1 MLLGDLIR
9 KFDDGEAALEALLSL
24 NDLALVARV
33 EAAAQASEMPLGEY
47 AARATR
53 RYIDQASDEDWLTL
67 IGQLAR
73 VSDPAEYFLRQ
84 ALAQALAGARCDGH
98 AQPKAG

>member
-9 KFDDGEAALEALLSL
+9 KFDDGNAALEALMSL
-24 NDLALVARV
+24 NDLALVTRV
-33 EAAAQASEMPLGEY
+33 EAAARENELPVGEY

-67 IGQLAR
+67 IGQMAR
-73 VSDPAEYFLRQ
+73 VTDPAEYFLRQ
-84 ALAQALAGARCDGH
+84 ALAQALAGKFG
-98 AQPKAG
+98 